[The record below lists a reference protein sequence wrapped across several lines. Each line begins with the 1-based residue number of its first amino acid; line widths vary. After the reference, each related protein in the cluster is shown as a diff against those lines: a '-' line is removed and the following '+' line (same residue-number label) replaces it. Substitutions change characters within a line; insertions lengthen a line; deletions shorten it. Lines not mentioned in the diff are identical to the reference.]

1 MIERNTTVAQTK
13 QGTRLALLAELL
25 QLQSRAR
32 ARETLDELAF
42 FIVNETHN
50 VVKYRQALLWDCDKR
65 RLQAASGL
73 ASLDHNAPFC
83 TEFSR
88 LCRQWQEEGHQTQAL
103 QCCELPADDQ
113 ILWQEHLPEFLL
125 WLPLRLPQGDTPLV
139 LVLAR
144 DSAWLPAEIVL
155 LEKLAD
161 AYAHAWSSLCKV
173 RRRPSKTP
181 PARRRLIVAAIV
193 ALVLILLIP
202 VRQSVLAPAEIVAH
216 RPVMVRAPVAGVV
229 DDILVRP
236 NQTVSANQPLV
247 RLDVRELENRLE
259 SARQAFATADAQY
272 RQAQQQA
279 LFDANSKASLAVLQS
294 RREQAQSEM
303 DFLQRQQERMQLASP
318 RDGVAIFDDSND
330 WIGRSVAVGERIMM
344 IADPHD
350 VELEIQ
356 LPAAD
361 AIALENGADVRL
373 FLNVAPNSAQDARLE
388 QIGYRAAPTPDN
400 VMAYRLRARFT
411 QDDPQLRVG
420 LKGTAKLYG
429 KRTVLFVYLLRKPLA
444 SLRVWLGV

>member
-1 MIERNTTVAQTK
+1 
-13 QGTRLALLAELL
+13 
-25 QLQSRAR
+25 
-32 ARETLDELAF
+32 
-42 FIVNETHN
+42 
-50 VVKYRQALLWDCDKR
+50 
-65 RLQAASGL
+65 
-73 ASLDHNAPFC
+73 
-83 TEFSR
+83 
-88 LCRQWQEEGHQTQAL
+88 
-103 QCCELPADDQ
+103 
-113 ILWQEHLPEFLL
+113 
-125 WLPLRLPQGDTPLV
+125 
-139 LVLAR
+139 
-144 DSAWLPAEIVL
+144 
-155 LEKLAD
+155 
-161 AYAHAWSSLCKV
+161 
-173 RRRPSKTP
+173 
-181 PARRRLIVAAIV
+181 
-193 ALVLILLIP
+193 
-202 VRQSVLAPAEIVAH
+202 
-216 RPVMVRAPVAGVV
+216 
-229 DDILVRP
+229 
-236 NQTVSANQPLV
+236 
-247 RLDVRELENRLE
+247 VRELENRLE

-303 DFLQRQQERMQLASP
+303 DFLQRQQERMQLVSP
-318 RDGVAIFDDSND
+318 RAGVAIFDDSSD